1 MEANDVNKIEDK
13 VNEYLD
19 KDKNEFKR
27 QLLYMLKY
35 DKEVRETVI
44 KLVEEE
50 IDIKDLAEKIQD
62 SIDESNYQK
71 SYY

>member
-1 MEANDVNKIEDK
+1 MEANNVNKIEDK
-13 VNEYLD
+13 FNEYLD
-19 KDKNEFKR
+19 KDRNEFKR
-27 QLLYMLKY
+27 QFLYMLKY

>member
-1 MEANDVNKIEDK
+1 
-13 VNEYLD
+13 
-19 KDKNEFKR
+19 
-27 QLLYMLKY
+27 MLKY
-35 DKEVRETVI
+35 DEEVRETVI